1 MRASLKAR
9 CPERSRF
16 VFEDYLEDSHVNKLK
31 YKIEKL
37 DGVKSC
43 EISNLAKSIIVKYDE
58 KALPSIARFIL
69 NLDINSLDEFTIDDV
84 DFIPQEERSVFHIVR
99 DAAYRRVLFGYIMP
113 MPLRP
118 FFTIARAIPFIKRGL
133 ISIKNRKMNVDLL
146 DATAISVS
154 LLTREYGDA
163 ASIMA
168 LLSLGEELEDYTL
181 KKSRLNLKSSL
192 ALNVDKVFIKKGD
205 KRVLVDLK
213 DVEIGDLVY
222 VSMGNTIPVDGEVV
236 SGLGMVNEASFTG
249 EAGAVEK
256 NEKSTVF
263 AGCVLEEGEILVKAK
278 NKYDDSR
285 LNHIIKLIEDSE
297 KNKSKTQIKAESAAD
312 SLVKYSFIGAGLTYA
327 LTRNFIKA
335 KAFLM
340 VDYSCALK
348 LTIPIAYMKAISQA
362 VDKNVLVKGGRYF
375 DNLSKA
381 DTIVFDKTGTLTKS
395 EPEVK
400 KVITFDDTKEDE
412 TLRVAAC
419 LEEHFPHSIA
429 RAVVNKA
436 KEKNLYH
443 EEMHS
448 KPEYILAHGIKSTI
462 DGKPALIGSE
472 HFILD
477 DEKIAISD
485 EEKAL
490 IDSLKEEYS
499 LLFMA
504 FDNKLMAVLCIED
517 PLRDDAKDTINK
529 LRELGF
535 KHIAMLTGD
544 AENAASAVS
553 KKLDLDYYKSQVLPE
568 DKLSYIKKMKDE
580 GKTVVMVGDGVN
592 DSIALSKADVGISM
606 SKGADL
612 AKEIADVSIKTD
624 SLKELIGL
632 IKLSK
637 AVDKRVKRDYEKII
651 GINSLLIGFGVS
663 SILTNTQSALF
674 HNISTVMIASENM
687 REYKY

>member
-9 CPERSRF
+9 CPQRSRF
-16 VFEDYLEDSHVNKLK
+16 IYKDYLEDSHINKLK
-31 YKIEKL
+31 YKIENL

-43 EISNLAKSIIVKYDE
+43 EISKLAKSIVVKYE
-58 KALPSIARFIL
+58 EEALPMVARFIL
-69 NLDINSLDEFTIDDV
+69 NLDPKSLDDFEIDDV
-84 DFIPQEERSVFHIVR
+84 DFIAQEERSVFHIVR
-99 DAAYRRVLFGYIMP
+99 DAAYRRILFGYIMP
-113 MPLRP
+113 IPLRP
-118 FFTIARAIPFIKRGL
+118 FFTIVRAIPFIKKGL
-133 ISIKNRKMNVDLL
+133 ISIKERKMNVDLL

-154 LLTREYGDA
+154 ILTREYKDA

-192 ALNVDKVFIKKGD
+192 ALNVDKVFVKRDD
-205 KRVLVDLK
+205 KRVLIDLK
-213 DVEIGDLVY
+213 EVEIGDLVY
-222 VSMGNTIPVDGEVV
+222 VSMGNTIPVDGEVI

-249 EAGAVEK
+249 EAKSVEK

-263 AGCVLEEGEILVKAK
+263 AGTVLEEGELLVKAM

-297 KNKSKTQIKAESAAD
+297 RNKSKTQIKAENAAD
-312 SLVKYSFIGAGLTYA
+312 TLVKYSFIGAGITYA

-362 VDKNVLVKGGRYF
+362 VDSNVLVKGGKYF

-400 KVITFDDTKEDE
+400 KVITFEDTNADE
-412 TLRVAAC
+412 ALRIAAC

-436 KEKNLYH
+436 KEKNLRH

-462 DGKPALIGSE
+462 NGKPALIGSE

-477 DEKIAISD
+477 DEKIPISD
-485 EEKAL
+485 KNREL

-504 FDNKLMAVLCIED
+504 FDNSLIAVLCIED
-517 PLRDDAKDTINK
+517 PLREDAKDTIK
-529 LRELGF
+529 SLRNLGF

-553 KKLDLDYYKSQVLPE
+553 KRLDLDYYKSQVLPE
-568 DKLSYIKKMKDE
+568 DKLSYIEKMKDE
-580 GKTVVMVGDGVN
+580 GRTVVMVGDGVN

-624 SLKELIGL
+624 SLKELVDL

-637 AVDKRVKRDYEKII
+637 AVDKRVRRDYEKII
-651 GINSLLIGFGVS
+651 VINSLLIGLGVS
-663 SILTNTQSALF
+663 RILTNTQSALL
-674 HNISTVMIASENM
+674 HNISTVMIASDNM
-687 REYKY
+687 RQYS